1 MTKKVE
7 SKRFK
12 LNVEDLTKVGK
23 GCLIAGS
30 GAILTYLAATIL
42 NVEFGEYTPIAV
54 AIFSILANMAR
65 KWLSK

>member
-30 GAILTYLAATIL
+30 GAILTYLAATIP